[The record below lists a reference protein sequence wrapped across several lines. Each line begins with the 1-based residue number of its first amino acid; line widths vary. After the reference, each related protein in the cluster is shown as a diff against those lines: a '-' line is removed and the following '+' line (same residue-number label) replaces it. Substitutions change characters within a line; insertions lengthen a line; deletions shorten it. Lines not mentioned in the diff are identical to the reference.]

1 MKKYDITTLIS
12 KNSLKAI
19 VEDQQY
25 VVSDA
30 FLVTLDNAKK
40 IVSDLVMVDEKQK
53 IWAVDDKNNKTI
65 RFRDSDK
72 KFELWK
78 RIV

>member
-12 KNSLKAI
+12 KNSHKAI